1 MNIYFCSQWENRGYD
16 TYDSFVCVANSEDEA
31 RNTLPSPYF
40 DDWSDNPNDWCKSPD
55 KVDVTLL
62 GEANEDQAV
71 GVICSSYNAG

>member
-1 MNIYFCSQWENRGYD
+1 MNIYLCSQWENRGYD

-31 RNTLPSPYF
+31 RSTLPSSYF
-40 DDWSDNPNDWCKSPD
+40 DWDENPRDWCESPD

-62 GEANEDQAV
+62 GKANEDQVA